1 MVRTSGLPKIVLASS
16 SPRRVKLL
24 KQLGVPFDVVEPVG
38 VHEEDDGVP
47 EEVVLRNAQ
56 AKADHVASKL
66 DEGIVIG
73 ADTIVVLGEEIIGK
87 AMTDQGATEML
98 TALQGRTHR
107 VFTGLAVVDASSKR
121 TETDVVETVV
131 TFQPLTEDE
140 VARYVASGEP
150 LGKAGG
156 YAVQGL
162 GAVIV
167 EEVHGCFYNVVGL
180 PLYKLNMLLETFGVC
195 LL

>member
-1 MVRTSGLPKIVLASS
+1 MVRTAKLPKIVLASS

-24 KQLGVPFDVVEPVG
+24 KQLGVPFEVVEPVG

-73 ADTIVVLGEEIIGK
+73 ADTIVVLGETIIGK
-87 AMTDQGATEML
+87 AMTDQEATEML

-107 VFTGLAVVDASSKR
+107 VLTGLAVVDASSKQ
-121 TETDVVETVV
+121 TETDVVETHV

-140 VARYVASGEP
+140 IARYVASGEP

-180 PLYKLNMLLETFGVC
+180 PLYRLSVLLEKFGFC

>member
-24 KQLGVPFDVVEPVG
+24 KQLGVTFEVVEPVG

-56 AKADHVASKL
+56 AKADHVASKV

-73 ADTIVVLGEEIIGK
+73 ADTIVVLGDTIIGK
-87 AMTDQGATEML
+87 AMTDQEATEML

-107 VFTGLAVVDASSKR
+107 VLTGLAVVDASSKR

-180 PLYKLNMLLETFGVC
+180 PLYRLSVLLEKFGVC

>member
-1 MVRTSGLPKIVLASS
+1 MVRTAGLPKIVLASS

-24 KQLGVPFDVVEPVG
+24 KQLGVPFEVMEPDG

-56 AKADHVASKL
+56 AKVDHVASKL
-66 DEGIVIG
+66 DDGIVVG
-73 ADTIVVLGEEIIGK
+73 ADTIVVLGDAIIGK
-87 AMTDQGATEML
+87 AMNDQEATEML
-98 TALQGRTHR
+98 GALQGRSHR
-107 VFTGLAVVDASSKR
+107 VLTGLAVVDASSKR
-121 TETDVVETVV
+121 METDVVETHV
-131 TFQPLTEDE
+131 TFRSLSEEE
-140 VARYVASGEP
+140 VARYVATGEP

-156 YAVQGL
+156 YAVQGI

-180 PLYKLNMLLETFGVC
+180 PLYRLNMLLEKFGVI

>member
-1 MVRTSGLPKIVLASS
+1 MVRTTGLPKIVLASS

-24 KQLGVPFDVVEPVG
+24 KQLGVSFEVVEPDG
-38 VHEEDDGVP
+38 VHEEEDGVP

-56 AKADHVASKL
+56 AKADYVASKL
-66 DEGIVIG
+66 DEGIVVG
-73 ADTIVVLGEEIIGK
+73 ADTIVVLGDVIIGK
-87 AMTDQGATEML
+87 AMTDTEATEML
-98 TALQGRTHR
+98 TMLQGRTHR
-107 VFTGLAVVDASSKR
+107 VLTGLAVVDVSSR
-121 TETDVVETVV
+121 RNETDIIETHV
-131 TFQPLTEDE
+131 TFQPLSEE
-140 VARYVASGEP
+140 EIARYVATGEP

-180 PLYKLNMLLETFGVC
+180 PLHGLNVLLEKFGVC

>member
-1 MVRTSGLPKIVLASS
+1 M
-16 SPRRVKLL
+16 
-24 KQLGVPFDVVEPVG
+24 LG
-38 VHEEDDGVP
+38 
-47 EEVVLRNAQ
+47 
-56 AKADHVASKL
+56 
-66 DEGIVIG
+66 
-73 ADTIVVLGEEIIGK
+73 DTIIGK

-107 VFTGLAVVDASSKR
+107 VLTGLAVVDASSKR

-180 PLYKLNMLLETFGVC
+180 PLYRLSVLLEKFGVC

>member
-1 MVRTSGLPKIVLASS
+1 MVRTAKLPKIVLASS

-24 KQLGVPFDVVEPVG
+24 KQLGVPFEVVEPVG

-47 EEVVLRNAQ
+47 EEVVIRNAQ

-73 ADTIVVLGEEIIGK
+73 ADTIVVLGDTIIGK

-107 VFTGLAVVDASSKR
+107 VLTGLAVVDASSKR

-156 YAVQGL
+156 YAVQSL

-180 PLYKLNMLLETFGVC
+180 PLYKLSMLLETFGVC

>member
-1 MVRTSGLPKIVLASS
+1 MVRTAGLPKIVLASS

-24 KQLGVPFDVVEPVG
+24 KQLGVPFEVMEPDG

-56 AKADHVASKL
+56 AKADQVASKL
-66 DEGIVIG
+66 DEGIVVG
-73 ADTIVVLGEEIIGK
+73 ADTIVVLGDAIIGK
-87 AMTDQGATEML
+87 AMNDQEATEML
-98 TALQGRTHR
+98 VALQGRSHR
-107 VFTGLAVVDASSKR
+107 VLTGLVVVDASSKR
-121 TETDVVETVV
+121 METDVVETHV
-131 TFQPLTEDE
+131 TFRSLSEEE
-140 VARYVASGEP
+140 VARYVATGEP

-156 YAVQGL
+156 YAVQGI

-180 PLYKLNMLLETFGVC
+180 PLYRLNMLLEKFGVI

>member
-1 MVRTSGLPKIVLASS
+1 MVRTAKLPKIVLASS

-24 KQLGVPFDVVEPVG
+24 KQLGVPFEVVEPVG
-38 VHEEDDGVP
+38 IHEEDDGVP

-73 ADTIVVLGEEIIGK
+73 ADTIVVLGNTIIGK
-87 AMTDQGATEML
+87 AMTDQEATEML

-107 VFTGLAVVDASSKR
+107 VLTGLAVVDASSKR

-180 PLYKLNMLLETFGVC
+180 PLYKLSMLLETFGVC

>member
-1 MVRTSGLPKIVLASS
+1 MVRTTGLPKIVLASS

-24 KQLGVPFDVVEPVG
+24 KQLDVPFEVVEPDG

-47 EEVVLRNAQ
+47 EEVVLRNAK

-66 DEGIVIG
+66 DEGVVIG
-73 ADTIVVLGEEIIGK
+73 ADTIVVLGDTIIGK
-87 AMTDQGATEML
+87 AMTDQEATEML

-107 VFTGLAVVDASSKR
+107 VLTGLAVVDASSKR
-121 TETDVVETVV
+121 METDVVETVV
-131 TFQPLTEDE
+131 TFQSLTEDE
-140 VARYVASGEP
+140 VARYVATGEP

-180 PLYKLNMLLETFGVC
+180 PLFRLSMLLETFGVC